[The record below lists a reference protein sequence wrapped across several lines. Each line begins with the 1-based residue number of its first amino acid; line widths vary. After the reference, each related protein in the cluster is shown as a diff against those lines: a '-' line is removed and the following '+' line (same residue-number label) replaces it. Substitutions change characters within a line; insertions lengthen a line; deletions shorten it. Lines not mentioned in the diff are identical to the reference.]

1 MFTFVH
7 GVFVMTL
14 FGQDSHGF
22 PNPFQ
27 ANLSLSMYLAFAC
40 LFISHGVSFGCNYF
54 YKGERNRTNLGKLMG
69 QPYARI
75 VVLHIAI
82 LFGAFL
88 TMALGSPVGILL
100 ILVLLKTVMDVKL
113 HLRERRKN
121 ETIVNVNI
129 HHEGHE
135 EQEGFKNNIN

>member
-1 MFTFVH
+1 
-7 GVFVMTL
+7 
-14 FGQDSHGF
+14 
-22 PNPFQ
+22 
-27 ANLSLSMYLAFAC
+27 
-40 LFISHGVSFGCNYF
+40 
-54 YKGERNRTNLGKLMG
+54 
-69 QPYARI
+69 
-75 VVLHIAI
+75 VLHIAI